1 VTNINSG
8 ENVEN
13 IIQKIYDKCGLDLL
27 DTTGNTIAL
36 NLDNRFILKEIGD
49 MTKGLS
55 KLIGFNEDNLY
66 YVFRREEAILKSYK
80 PETDGYKMRKKLF
93 EFYKILLINR

>member
-1 VTNINSG
+1 
-8 ENVEN
+8 
-13 IIQKIYDKCGLDLL
+13 
-27 DTTGNTIAL
+27 
-36 NLDNRFILKEIGD
+36 